1 MSLELVIEV
10 LKNACLV
17 TGLVVVMMM
26 TIEYINVRSA
36 GKWFTSLQSSK
47 LKQVFLGAILGL
59 IPGCV
64 GGFAA
69 VSLYSHGLISLGAL
83 VAAMISS
90 SGDESF
96 VMLAMIPQT
105 ALILF
110 GVLFVIAMAGGLLV
124 DKFYKKGAVVS
135 CDQKFEVHHEHS
147 HGVAEGSKGGFS
159 PVKVIIV
166 AGLALFSAA
175 LFTGTL

>member
-36 GKWFTSLQSSK
+36 GKWFSSLQNSK
-47 LKQVFLGAILGL
+47 FKQVFLGSLLGL

-83 VAAMISS
+83 AAAMISS

-96 VMLAMIPQT
+96 VMLAMIPRT
-105 ALILF
+105 AFILF
-110 GVLFVIAMAGGLLV
+110 GVLFVIAIVSGIAI
-124 DKFYKKGAVVS
+124 DYFYKKPLKVS
-135 CDQKFEVHHEHS
+135 CDQEFEVHDEHS
-147 HGVAEGSKGGFS
+147 HEVESEGRGFS
-159 PVKVIIV
+159 VEKLIIALGLVIF
-166 AGLALFSAA
+166 AAA
-175 LFTGTL
+175 LFRSAGA